1 MTHSTDTEPE
11 KKLFMSELLGIA
23 FEPRKAGETTV
34 AASLAVTSK
43 VCQPFGVLNGGAS
56 LALAE
61 TLAGYGSMG
70 LLAPDEIPLGIEVD
84 AHHIA
89 SVPEGGTVRA
99 VATLLQKGRVTHL
112 WNVDITDTRGRLI
125 STARVVNQIVKKRS

>member
-1 MTHSTDTEPE
+1 MTHSTLTEPE

-89 SVPEGGTVRA
+89 SVHEGGAVRA

>member
-70 LLAPDEIPLGIEVD
+70 LLAPDEIPLAIEVD

-89 SVPEGGTVRA
+89 SVPEGGAVRA

>member
-70 LLAPDEIPLGIEVD
+70 LLASDEIPLGIEVD

-89 SVPEGGTVRA
+89 SVAEGGAVRA

>member
-70 LLAPDEIPLGIEVD
+70 LLASDEIPLGIEVD
-84 AHHIA
+84 AHHID
-89 SVPEGGTVRA
+89 SVPEGGAVRA

>member
-23 FEPRKAGETTV
+23 FEPLKAGETTV

-84 AHHIA
+84 APHIA
-89 SVPEGGTVRA
+89 SVPEGGAVRA

>member
-89 SVPEGGTVRA
+89 
-99 VATLLQKGRVTHL
+99 
-112 WNVDITDTRGRLI
+112 
-125 STARVVNQIVKKRS
+125 

>member
-70 LLAPDEIPLGIEVD
+70 LLAPDEIPLGIEVG

-89 SVPEGGTVRA
+89 SVPEGGAVRA

>member
-70 LLAPDEIPLGIEVD
+70 LLAPAEIPLGIEVD

-89 SVPEGGTVRA
+89 SVSEGGAVRA

>member
-56 LALAE
+56 
-61 TLAGYGSMG
+61 
-70 LLAPDEIPLGIEVD
+70 
-84 AHHIA
+84 
-89 SVPEGGTVRA
+89 
-99 VATLLQKGRVTHL
+99 
-112 WNVDITDTRGRLI
+112 WRL
-125 STARVVNQIVKKRS
+125 RKRSQVTAQWGC